1 MPKLFMRL
9 AARLALATAGLAV
22 TLPVTAQ
29 IDTARVDSGTVQG
42 VVGDGIASF
51 KGIPFA
57 APPVGELRWRAPQP
71 VAAWEGTRAAD
82 RFGPS
87 CMQAERMMTFLSAP
101 PEISEDCLYL
111 NVWTPADAPGEQL
124 PVMVWIYGGGFSA
137 GTTSSAAYD
146 GTALAEAGVV
156 LVSVNYRIGPFGFFA
171 HPELADDADAA
182 SGNQGMA
189 DLIAG
194 LEWVQR
200 NIAAFGGD
208 PGNVTIFGESAGAF
222 AVSMLAASPRAARLF
237 HKAIAQ
243 SGASFAPPGVDDEVA
258 AARTEAVRFLRELGA
273 DSLAEGRAL
282 DAQVIQESMGQGLSS
297 RFRPVAD
304 GDIVPRDIHARY
316 SEGRF
321 NDTPV
326 IVGSNSDE
334 GASFSGA
341 PVAAGDFEARIREQF
356 GEQADAILAA
366 YPHSTDSEAQ
376 RSMRDLQR
384 DESFAWPAWAWARQ
398 QAQHGEHEAY
408 VYYFDHRTP
417 SSPEG
422 AAHAAEI
429 RYIFGTLHTQGEPRP
444 EDLDMASLIR
454 SYWVN
459 FARTGDP
466 NGAGLPQWPAFRTD
480 APRAMVFDEEPD
492 AETLPNLDKLEAFEQ
507 VFDAR
512 REALE

>member
-1 MPKLFMRL
+1 MPKSFMRL
-9 AARLALATAGLAV
+9 AIAAASLAV

-29 IDTARVDSGTVQG
+29 IDTARVSSGTLQG
-42 VVGDGIASF
+42 VVDDGIASF

-57 APPVGELRWRAPQP
+57 APPVGDLRWRAPQP
-71 VAAWEGTRAAD
+71 VEPWEGTRAAD

-146 GTALAEAGVV
+146 GTALAEEGVV

-171 HPELADDADAA
+171 HPELANEPNAA
-182 SGNQGMA
+182 PGNQGMA

-194 LEWVQR
+194 LEWVKR

-208 PGNVTIFGESAGAF
+208 PNNVTIFGESAGAF
-222 AVSMLAASPRAARLF
+222 AVSMLAASPRADQLF

-243 SGASFAPPGVDDEVA
+243 SGASFAPPEVDDEVA
-258 AARTEAVRFLRELGA
+258 AAHAEAVRFLGELGA
-273 DSLAEGRAL
+273 ESLAEGRAL
-282 DAQVIQESMGQGLSS
+282 DAQVIQDAMGQGLSG

-304 GDIVPRDIHARY
+304 GTIVPRDIHTRY
-316 SEGRF
+316 SEGLF

-341 PVAAGDFEARIREQF
+341 PVTAAEFEPRIREQF

-366 YPHSTDSEAQ
+366 YPHSTDAEAQ
-376 RSMRDLQR
+376 RAMRDLQR
-384 DESFAWPAWAWARQ
+384 DERFAWPAWVWARQ
-398 QAQHGEHEAY
+398 QARHGEHDAY

-444 EDLDMASLIR
+444 EDLEMASLIR

-459 FARTGDP
+459 FAGNGDP
-466 NGAGLPQWPAFRTD
+466 NGPGLPQWPAFRAD
-480 APRAMVFDEEPD
+480 APKAMVFDEEPGS
-492 AETLPNLDKLEAFEQ
+492 ETLPNLDKLEAFEQ
-507 VFDAR
+507 VFEGR
-512 REALE
+512 REALK